1 MNISS
6 NITYKEI
13 GNRIKD
19 IRNYLLMTQQQV
31 ADAIGVSVLTIS
43 KAENGKQIAS
53 ESFFKLLL
61 YCSNYISLDFLFAK
75 DFTIVNAENYT
86 KSFSM
91 NSVVKARLEMIRGET
106 NLLLEKTRKQVE
118 QQLIETAE
126 LL

>member
-1 MNISS
+1 MSESS

-13 GNRIKD
+13 GIRIKD
-19 IRNYLLMTQQQV
+19 IRTYLLMTQQQV
-31 ADAIGVSVLTIS
+31 ADAIGVSVLTVS
-43 KAENGKQIAS
+43 KAENGRQITS

-75 DFTIVNAENYT
+75 DFSIVKAENYT

-118 QQLIETAE
+118 QQLQEASE